1 MPLAVGTCV
10 GRYEILDKLGV
21 GGMSEVYRARDLEL
35 GREVAVKALPEAWG
49 EDRETVERFEREAQL
64 LAALRHPNIM
74 VADVRLFP
82 EFEAAKPRVLF
93 ETPFDSAG
101 ALHAGYDTGPD
112 GTSFVMIRS
121 EKESTAS
128 AIHVVPNWF
137 EELKERAGSP

>member
-1 MPLAVGTCV
+1 MPLAAGTRV

-21 GGMSEVYRARDLEL
+21 GGM
-35 GREVAVKALPEAWG
+35 
-49 EDRETVERFEREAQL
+49 
-64 LAALRHPNIM
+64 M
-74 VADVRLFP
+74 
-82 EFEAAKPRVLF
+82 LF

-128 AIHVVPNWF
+128 AIHVVLNWF
-137 EELKERAGSP
+137 EELKERAGSR